1 LIGIG
6 DDILREL
13 REEVSEKIEYLTPE
27 EIATR
32 SHLAEL
38 EVKQAEARQECKD
51 FGSSDEGKQLD
62 SLVGKLKRAKTSL
75 AKIEGFTNTP
85 GATAVSV
92 KDDSPVDLFL
102 QEVMNF
108 IEYGDNDDEDGLE
121 GTIDTHDDNDAT
133 DENEAQVTS
142 TQQVAAA
149 DSSAPG
155 ENDSIRK
162 KIAEVKTS
170 MVEFEELIKPLNE
183 KRKKLTDRRNTAG
196 ALKKPPY

>member
-1 LIGIG
+1 
-6 DDILREL
+6 
-13 REEVSEKIEYLTPE
+13 
-27 EIATR
+27 
-32 SHLAEL
+32 
-38 EVKQAEARQECKD
+38 
-51 FGSSDEGKQLD
+51 LD

-121 GTIDTHDDNDAT
+121 GTIDTPDDNDAT

-142 TQQVAAA
+142 TQKVAAA

-155 ENDSIRK
+155 ENTRENCRGKDIY
-162 KIAEVKTS
+162 
-170 MVEFEELIKPLNE
+170 
-183 KRKKLTDRRNTAG
+183 G
-196 ALKKPPY
+196 

>member
-1 LIGIG
+1 
-6 DDILREL
+6 
-13 REEVSEKIEYLTPE
+13 
-27 EIATR
+27 
-32 SHLAEL
+32 
-38 EVKQAEARQECKD
+38 
-51 FGSSDEGKQLD
+51 
-62 SLVGKLKRAKTSL
+62 
-75 AKIEGFTNTP
+75 
-85 GATAVSV
+85 V

-142 TQQVAAA
+142 TQQVVAA

>member
-1 LIGIG
+1 MIGIG

-108 IEYGDNDDEDGLE
+108 IEYGDKM
-121 GTIDTHDDNDAT
+121 T
-133 DENEAQVTS
+133 
-142 TQQVAAA
+142 
-149 DSSAPG
+149 
-155 ENDSIRK
+155 K
-162 KIAEVKTS
+162 
-170 MVEFEELIKPLNE
+170 MVWKE
-183 KRKKLTDRRNTAG
+183 R
-196 ALKKPPY
+196 